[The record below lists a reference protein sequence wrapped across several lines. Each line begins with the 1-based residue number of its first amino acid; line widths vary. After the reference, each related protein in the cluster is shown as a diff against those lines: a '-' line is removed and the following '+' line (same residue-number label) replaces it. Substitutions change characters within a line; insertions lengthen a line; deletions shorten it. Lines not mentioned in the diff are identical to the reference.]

1 MSSPTSTTSSTS
13 FFSAADSTERG
24 WSDSTLVS
32 PISPA
37 ALSSSEEKREKN
49 FVVLAPLPEIAIS
62 LKEKRLDVK
71 AETVPV
77 KGPKARARPAK
88 KDRTLRDYW
97 LEFNLFFT
105 MYR

>member
-1 MSSPTSTTSSTS
+1 MSSPTSTSS
-13 FFSAADSTERG
+13 FFSTADVMERG
-24 WSDSTLVS
+24 WSESTLVS

-37 ALSSSEEKREKN
+37 ALSSSEEKREN
-49 FVVLAPLPEIAIS
+49 SFAVVLQPLPEIAIS
-62 LKEKRLDVK
+62 LKEKSLGVK
-71 AETVPV
+71 AEAVPV

-105 MYR
+105 TYR